1 MHHVRFGCHSPQLAS
16 PTLARAW
23 DPRGNT
29 AMPPKGKAAAGMGS
43 DGALKIP
50 QASKEA
56 MKKAEEILKDA
67 AAQKRM
73 RNQMRCF
80 VVA

>member
-1 MHHVRFGCHSPQLAS
+1 MHAPRQVWLSQPPLAS

-56 MKKAEEILKDA
+56 MKKAEEVLKEA
-67 AAQKRM
+67 GALRP
-73 RNQMRCF
+73 
-80 VVA
+80 VTHH